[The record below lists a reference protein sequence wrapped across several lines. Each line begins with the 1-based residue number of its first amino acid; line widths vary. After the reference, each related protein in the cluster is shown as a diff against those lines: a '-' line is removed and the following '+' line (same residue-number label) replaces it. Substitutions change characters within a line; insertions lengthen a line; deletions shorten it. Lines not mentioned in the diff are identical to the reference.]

1 MNTVTAP
8 GIGALAGFALM
19 LRAPVPVACG
29 WAAVETTHRQHQPA
43 DGMAPA
49 HAQLRAQ
56 LRESPDVL
64 AARLDAVTACMTMA
78 DVATDDPAADRLTV
92 IQTTGDGW
100 AVLALGRARIASVVV
115 EMSGV
120 SAPVAIAIL
129 TRQYAHRRRAASRT
143 ASPGRPR
150 RKGPQSRARRGTAV
164 APRARSRYAVAD
176 RAGIASVPV
185 RAFLRARA
193 KLGGRHAR
201 CAPTPGAPS

>member
-8 GIGALAGFALM
+8 GTGALAGFALM

-49 HAQLRAQ
+49 YAQLRAQ
-56 LRESPDVL
+56 LRESPEAL

-100 AVLALGRARIASVVV
+100 AVLALGRARIA
-115 EMSGV
+115 M
-120 SAPVAIAIL
+120 
-129 TRQYAHRRRAASRT
+129 RRRGNERRIGPGRYRDLDQAVRAQASRW
-143 ASPGRPR
+143 
-150 RKGPQSRARRGTAV
+150 
-164 APRARSRYAVAD
+164 
-176 RAGIASVPV
+176 RAG
-185 RAFLRARA
+185 RRR
-193 KLGGRHAR
+193 R
-201 CAPTPGAPS
+201 